1 MELSVLIVDDSA
13 AIRGLLSKILTTS
26 GLPVA
31 RIEQAGDG
39 EEGLNQLA
47 KGSFNLILSD
57 INMPKMNGEEFVR
70 HLRADARFREIPVL
84 IITTDGSVA
93 RVHRLRE
100 LGANG
105 YIAKPFTPD
114 IVKNK
119 VIAVTTP
126 AN

>member
-26 GLPVA
+26 GLPIAEIV
-31 RIEQAGDG
+31 QASNG
-39 EEGLNQLA
+39 EEGLTQLESG
-47 KGSFNLILSD
+47 KINLILSD
-57 INMPKMNGEEFVR
+57 INMPKMNGEDFVR
-70 HLRADARFREIPVL
+70 HVRADARFKEIPVL

-100 LGANG
+100 LGASG
-105 YIAKPFTPD
+105 YIAKPFTPEL
-114 IVKNK
+114 VKSK

-126 AN
+126 N